1 MPCHKKHKMFLSYLR
16 VSIQEGLLTEPT
28 SQDIRFGR
36 YNKNLYHECEWCYQ
50 VFNIKKAFKE
60 NEFLCNGCY
69 RLLEEHDIREV
80 ISPQNFYM
88 LHSKPNV

>member
-1 MPCHKKHKMFLSYLR
+1 MLVFRKAYL
-16 VSIQEGLLTEPT
+16 L
-28 SQDIRFGR
+28 
-36 YNKNLYHECEWCYQ
+36 NLPVRTYDLEDTIKTYHECEWCYQ